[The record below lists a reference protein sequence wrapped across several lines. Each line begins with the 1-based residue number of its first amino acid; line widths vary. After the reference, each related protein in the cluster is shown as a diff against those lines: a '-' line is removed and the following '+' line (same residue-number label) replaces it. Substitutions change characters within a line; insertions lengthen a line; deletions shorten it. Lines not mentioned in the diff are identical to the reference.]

1 MERKKQTAF
10 FATGAAI
17 ALASS
22 ALIADFAIRKY
33 RKKAV
38 YTAALCVGIAG
49 IAAGAAVA
57 AYPKIK
63 EIGSL
68 KRRTSVDSKTI
79 DRMTQS
85 IDDIFEDKKE
95 KRALTPVVDSE
106 LDIED
111 FELDDLDFS
120 VDFSD

>member
-1 MERKKQTAF
+1 MDRKKQTAF

-33 RKKAV
+33 MKKTV

-63 EIGSL
+63 EVGKL
-68 KRRTSVDSKTI
+68 KRRASVDGKAI
-79 DRMTQS
+79 DRMTKS
-85 IDDIFEDKKE
+85 IDDIFEKKE
-95 KRALTPVVDSE
+95 ESRSLTPAVDLD
-106 LDIED
+106 LDID
-111 FELDDLDFS
+111 DLELDDIDLGE
-120 VDFSD
+120 DFSD

>member
-1 MERKKQTAF
+1 MDRKKQTAF

-22 ALIADFAIRKY
+22 ALIADFAIRKCM
-33 RKKAV
+33 KKTV

-63 EIGSL
+63 EV
-68 KRRTSVDSKTI
+68 RRIRRGGTVDGKTI
-79 DRMTQS
+79 DRMTKS
-85 IDDIFEDKKE
+85 IEGVFNEDKKG
-95 KRALTPVVDSE
+95 KRALTPAVD
-106 LDIED
+106 LDLED
-111 FELDDLDFS
+111 LELDDIDLDG
-120 VDFSD
+120 DFSD

>member
-1 MERKKQTAF
+1 MDRKTQTAF

-22 ALIADFAIRKY
+22 ALIADFAIRKCM
-33 RKKAV
+33 KKTV

-63 EIGSL
+63 AV
-68 KRRTSVDSKTI
+68 RRLNTKELFDE
-79 DRMTQS
+79 
-85 IDDIFEDKKE
+85 DDIERMSRSVSE
-95 KRALTPVVDSE
+95 ALGYEEEAEMPALKSA
-106 LDIED
+106 
-111 FELDDLDFS
+111 DDLD
-120 VDFSD
+120 DED